1 MITAL
6 VHFAVPEPISAETM
20 AELSEA
26 NAALYKGFDGLVRK
40 YYVRSPEG
48 TEVGG
53 VYLWESKAAAE
64 ECYDD
69 DWRERVTGAYG
80 VEPVITW
87 LETPV
92 VVDNRHDEIVTG

>member
-6 VHFAVPEPISAETM
+6 VHFNVPEPISAEAM

-26 NAALYKGFDGLVRK
+26 NAALYKGKDGLVRK
-40 YYVRSPEG
+40 YYVRSEAG

-53 VYLWESKAAAE
+53 IYLWEDKAVAE

-69 DWRERVTGAYG
+69 EWRQRVTEAYG
-80 VEPVITW
+80 VAPTITW
-87 LETPV
+87 LETPI
-92 VVDNRHDEIVTG
+92 VVDNRHDEIVIE

>member
-6 VHFAVPEPISAETM
+6 VHFAVPEAITAEAM

-26 NAALYKGFDGLVRK
+26 SAPLYKGREGLIRK

-53 VYLWESKAAAE
+53 VYLWESRDDGE
-64 ECYDD
+64 QCYDD
-69 DWRERVTGAYG
+69 EWFDRVTEVYG
-80 VEPVITW
+80 VEPMITW

-92 VVDNRHDEIVTG
+92 VVDNLHDEIIID

>member
-6 VHFAVPEPISAETM
+6 VHFALPEPMSAETM

-26 NAALYKGFDGLVRK
+26 SAALYKGFDGLVSMC
-40 YYVRSPEG
+40 YVRSPEG

-53 VYLWESKAAAE
+53 VYLWDSRDAADQ
-64 ECYDD
+64 CYDAA
-69 DWRERVTGAYG
+69 WHERVTEAYG

-92 VVDNRHDEIVTG
+92 VVDNRHDEIIIN

>member
-6 VHFAVPEPISAETM
+6 VHFAVPEAISAEAM

-26 NAALYKGFDGLVRK
+26 SAALYKGFDGLVSK
-40 YYVRSPEG
+40 SYVRSPEG

-53 VYLWESKAAAE
+53 IYLWESRDHAE
-64 ECYDD
+64 QCYDD
-69 DWRERVTGAYG
+69 EWHERVTEVYG
-80 VEPVITW
+80 VEPMITW

-92 VVDNRHDEIVTG
+92 VVDNLRDEIIIN